1 MIQTQRNS
9 LSILILVCSLI
20 TYYSCSGKP
29 KQPTPTAFMGHTI
42 GESSMGWSA
51 EENTG
56 DPLSRC
62 QEVLRLS
69 VLKGLEELA
78 QKCQDFV
85 ENGNYLIIV
94 RDTHELERKRAY
106 RFADW
111 KLALIVEQLPYGEKD
126 NLIMELNSHFAVVE
140 PKKRWLGKD
149 GAAIEIRP
157 NEEFRLFTGETA
169 RFDGF
174 LVVVSSTNVR

>member
-9 LSILILVCSLI
+9 LSTLILVCSLI
-20 TYYSCSGKP
+20 TCYSCSGKP

-42 GESSMGWSA
+42 GESSMGWSS

-56 DPLSRC
+56 DPLSTC

-69 VLKGLEELA
+69 VLKGSEELA

-94 RDTHELERKRAY
+94 QDAHEHDRKRAY
-106 RFADW
+106 SFVDW

-157 NEEFRLFTGETA
+157 NEEFRLFTGKTA
-169 RFDGF
+169 KFDGF
-174 LVVVSSTNVR
+174 LVVVSSANVR